1 MNHNNLPI
9 EAIIAIKNNV
19 IKARNNYKLMN
30 LIPRDDIFSL
40 LEEECVVLYY
50 PLDNKDINGMHVT
63 RTVGQE
69 LEHFVY
75 INTKNPIEKQV
86 YCAAHELGHILGL
99 DQTVRDE
106 IKDQALDSEAIIN
119 RFAAE
124 LLMPEEEF
132 RNALIL
138 KLKEMGYEQ
147 KAVSITM
154 DSLLRIVVYLMNFF
168 LVPYKAIVLRMEE
181 MNIAA
186 QEVIDGLETLE
197 SENQDRIIAI
207 IEEGKFERLNT
218 TNERKN
224 MKNLTEL
231 LLEAKEKGVISQR
244 KLKKL
249 QDIFEIKMQDAA
261 DIPQITKEEV
271 HIMI

>member
-1 MNHNNLPI
+1 MNHNNLPM

-63 RTVGQE
+63 KTVGQE